1 MRIPTLD
8 QGYIDTDHEQDY
20 IKIFINDM
28 MGDEI
33 L

>member
-1 MRIPTLD
+1 MLIPTLD
-8 QGYIDTDHEQDY
+8 NGFIDSDHELDY

-28 MGDEI
+28 NGEEV

>member
-8 QGYIDTDHEQDY
+8 QGFIDTDHEQDY

-28 MGDEI
+28 TSEEI
-33 L
+33 I